1 MICLSFSSIF
11 SAKWLLVWK
20 NLTLSIATVES
31 VIRISLC
38 WRGYG
43 TFFISQASEMSAPNG
58 TFKVQVVTNKSKCL
72 KET

>member
-1 MICLSFSSIF
+1 MR
-11 SAKWLLVWK
+11 K

-43 TFFISQASEMSAPNG
+43 TFFVSQASEMSAPNG
-58 TFKVQVVTNKSKCL
+58 TFTAQVVTNKSKCL